1 MIFKMLSNMN
11 SVFNHIFM
19 FFILLVVIYLIYKIF
34 LLETE
39 VFLLNEKMNKIEL
52 DLNNND
58 TTINTCKITNTTNT
72 VNLTE
77 EDMKVSEYIMNEIF
91 NEDDKNI
98 VELDIE
104 KEEVFDLKKEVL
116 KKNPEKEP
124 QKELLKEPLKE
135 LQKELQKEPEREHPD
150 ETESISSNVNV
161 MNKKKLQKLNLDK
174 LKEKCMEL
182 GLSVEGTKAQ
192 LIDRILEI

>member
-52 DLNNND
+52 DLNNDD
-58 TTINTCKITNTTNT
+58 TTINTCKIMNTNTNTNT

-91 NEDDKNI
+91 NEDDKTI
-98 VELDIE
+98 IELDIE
-104 KEEVFDLKKEVL
+104 KEEVFDLKKEVP
-116 KKNPEKEP
+116 KKPSSEKEI
-124 QKELLKEPLKE
+124 QKEPLKE
-135 LQKELQKEPEREHPD
+135 VQKEPEREQPD

-192 LIDRILEI
+192 LIDRLLEN

>member
-1 MIFKMLSNMN
+1 
-11 SVFNHIFM
+11 M

-52 DLNNND
+52 DLNNDD
-58 TTINTCKITNTTNT
+58 TTINTCKIMNTNMNTNTNT

-91 NEDDKNI
+91 NEDDKTI
-98 VELDIE
+98 IELDIE
-104 KEEVFDLKKEVL
+104 KEEVFDLKKEVP
-116 KKNPEKEP
+116 KKPSSEKEI
-124 QKELLKEPLKE
+124 QKEPLKE
-135 LQKELQKEPEREHPD
+135 IQKEPEREQPD
-150 ETESISSNVNV
+150 ETESISSNINV

-192 LIDRILEI
+192 LIDRLLEN

>member
-1 MIFKMLSNMN
+1 MLSNMN
-11 SVFNHIFM
+11 SIFNHIFM

-52 DLNNND
+52 DLNEDQCKNKD
-58 TTINTCKITNTTNT
+58 ETCKITNN

-91 NEDDKNI
+91 NEDDKTI
-98 VELDIE
+98 IELDIE
-104 KEEVFDLKKEVL
+104 KEEVFDLKKEVP
-116 KKNPEKEP
+116 KKPSSEKEI
-124 QKELLKEPLKE
+124 QKEPLKE
-135 LQKELQKEPEREHPD
+135 IQKEPEREQPD
-150 ETESISSNVNV
+150 ETESISSNINV

-192 LIDRILEI
+192 LIDRLLEN

>member
-52 DLNNND
+52 DLNNDD
-58 TTINTCKITNTTNT
+58 TTINTCKIMNTNTNTNTNT

-91 NEDDKNI
+91 NEDDKTI
-98 VELDIE
+98 IELDIE
-104 KEEVFDLKKEVL
+104 KEEVFDLKKVVP
-116 KKNPEKEP
+116 KKPSSEKEI
-124 QKELLKEPLKE
+124 QKEPLKE
-135 LQKELQKEPEREHPD
+135 VQKEPEREQPD

-174 LKEKCMEL
+174 LKEKCTEL

-192 LIDRILEI
+192 LIDRLLEN

>member
-1 MIFKMLSNMN
+1 
-11 SVFNHIFM
+11 M

-52 DLNNND
+52 DLNEDQCKNKD
-58 TTINTCKITNTTNT
+58 ETCKITNN

-91 NEDDKNI
+91 NEDDKTI
-98 VELDIE
+98 IELDIE
-104 KEEVFDLKKEVL
+104 KEEVFDLKKEVS
-116 KKNPEKEP
+116 KKTPVEKET
-124 QKELLKEPLKE
+124 QKEPLRE
-135 LQKELQKEPEREHPD
+135 PLRELQKEPEREQPD

-192 LIDRILEI
+192 LIDRILEN

>member
-52 DLNNND
+52 DLNNDD
-58 TTINTCKITNTTNT
+58 TTINTCKIMNTNTNTNT

-77 EDMKVSEYIMNEIF
+77 EDMKVSVYIMNEIF
-91 NEDDKNI
+91 NEDD
-98 VELDIE
+98 
-104 KEEVFDLKKEVL
+104 
-116 KKNPEKEP
+116 
-124 QKELLKEPLKE
+124 
-135 LQKELQKEPEREHPD
+135 
-150 ETESISSNVNV
+150 
-161 MNKKKLQKLNLDK
+161 
-174 LKEKCMEL
+174 
-182 GLSVEGTKAQ
+182 
-192 LIDRILEI
+192 

>member
-1 MIFKMLSNMN
+1 
-11 SVFNHIFM
+11 M

-52 DLNNND
+52 DLNEDQCKNKD
-58 TTINTCKITNTTNT
+58 ETCKITNN

-91 NEDDKNI
+91 NEDDKTI
-98 VELDIE
+98 IELDIE
-104 KEEVFDLKKEVL
+104 KEEVFDLKKEPL
-116 KKNPEKEP
+116 R
-124 QKELLKEPLKE
+124 EPLR
-135 LQKELQKEPEREHPD
+135 ELQKEPEREQPD

-182 GLSVEGTKAQ
+182 GLSVEGTTAQ
-192 LIDRILEI
+192 LIDRILEN